1 MRLPIILLRT
11 RQKYSSSW
19 FCFHALPNLK
29 MYGTKRTYPLQG
41 QNIGTNAFWT
51 LHWQETQAFIIH
63 AGRRDSGF
71 SQIAWELHAKTPE
84 MSLLTSGKWVLKF
97 DNTYQTCTSFSFSL
111 GRWPNSFLSKTPE
124 YAACKDSRRATP
136 PSPSAILLSPCYSCE
151 AFHLWSK
158 AVSVLVILTFAFGRK
173 RYFKKAYKKS

>member
-29 MYGTKRTYPLQG
+29 MYGTKRMYLLQG
-41 QNIGTNAFWT
+41 QNIGTNAFCT
-51 LHWQETQAFIIH
+51 LYWQEIQVFIIH

-84 MSLLTSGKWVLKF
+84 MSLLTSGKWIPKC
-97 DNTYQTCTSFSFSL
+97 YQTCTSFSFSL
-111 GRWPNSFLSKTPE
+111 DRCLSKTPE
-124 YAACKDSRRATP
+124 DAACKDSGRATP
-136 PSPSAILLSPCYSCE
+136 PCPSAILPSPCCSCK

-158 AVSVLVILTFAFGRK
+158 AASVLVILTFAFGIK
-173 RYFKKAYKKS
+173 RN